1 MAQVLLSNNEGI
13 VGVAVVTLPIPD
25 KEYSKVLDG
34 LREMGIGD
42 ARARDCYI
50 GQIMDAPP
58 VLDCLEGQTVN
69 IDELD
74 FLFRSIDRY
83 TDDEL
88 AEFQAVAAKREI
100 TDIKDLINLSFCSER
115 ATVITNFDDL
125 EIVGRRHYMTMQGG
139 GCSTEE
145 YAKLNGVGIARGL
158 IASGEGTVTPYGVVY
173 ENGMQLEALY
183 TGRSFPAYTNQTY
196 MMELELAPVTD
207 GPEES
212 PAFLVLPT
220 PEERLERLVERAG
233 YGSASEVTIQS
244 WNSELPEA
252 LNQAMYLPHEDIL
265 QLNSL
270 CEKVAEMSDEQRKA
284 LTAAVRYAQPQ
295 GVYQVNRVAEELE
308 QFEFVPGISTP
319 EEYGKFLIQKSEQ
332 YDPELED
339 FYDYERY
346 GQSRVESE
354 EGQFLAG
361 GYVRF
366 KGDISMEELL
376 MEPPSD
382 QEQGGIPDKGFTMT
396 MGGM

>member
-1 MAQVLLSNNEGI
+1 MAQVLVSNDNEP
-13 VGVAVVTLPIPD
+13 VGVVMVTLPIPD
-25 KEYSKVLDG
+25 GEYSKTIND
-34 LREMGIGD
+34 LRELGIGD
-42 ARARDCYI
+42 VRARDCYI

-100 TDIKDLINLSFCSER
+100 TDIEDLINLSFCSER

-139 GCSTEE
+139 GCSTED

-173 ENGMQLEALY
+173 ENGLQLEPLY
-183 TGRSFPAYTNQTY
+183 TGRNFPAYADNPY
-196 MMELELAPVTD
+196 LIELELAPVSD
-207 GPEES
+207 SPEEGS
-212 PAFLVLPT
+212 PAVIFLPM
-220 PEERLERLVERAG
+220 PEERLERIVRRAG
-233 YGSASEVTIQS
+233 YGSAAEASIQTWCS
-244 WNSELPEA
+244 DLPEA
-252 LNQAMYLPHEDIL
+252 VNLAMYIPQEDL
-265 QLNSL
+265 RTLNSL
-270 CEKVAEMSDEQRKA
+270 CEKVAGMSDFQRKTLA
-284 LTAAVRYAQPQ
+284 AAVRYAQPQ

-308 QFEFVPGISTP
+308 QFGFTPGVSNA
-319 EEYGKFLIQKSEQ
+319 EEYGRYVIRNSDYLN
-332 YDPELED
+332 YDPALDD
-339 FYDYERY
+339 FYDYEKY

-354 EGQFLAG
+354 KGQFLAG

-366 KGDISMEELL
+366 KGSISMEELM
-376 MEPPSD
+376 MEPPSPD
-382 QEQGGIPDKGFTMT
+382 PEQGGMQMMEF
-396 MGGM
+396 

>member
-1 MAQVLLSNNEGI
+1 MAQVLVSNDKEPA
-13 VGVAVVTLPIPD
+13 GVVMVTLPIPD
-25 KEYSKVLDG
+25 GDYSKTIND
-34 LREMGIGD
+34 LRELGIGD
-42 ARARDCYI
+42 VRARDCYI

-100 TDIKDLINLSFCSER
+100 TDIENLINLSFCSER

-125 EIVGRRHYMTMQGG
+125 EIVGKRHYMTMQGG
-139 GCSTEE
+139 GCSTED

-173 ENGMQLEALY
+173 ENGLQLEPLY
-183 TGRSFPAYTNQTY
+183 TGRNFPAYADNSY
-196 MMELELAPVTD
+196 LIELELAPASD
-207 GPEES
+207 NPEEGS
-212 PAFLVLPT
+212 PAVIFLPM
-220 PEERLERLVERAG
+220 PEERLERIVRRAG
-233 YGSASEVTIQS
+233 YGSAAEASIQTWCS
-244 WNSELPEA
+244 DLPEA
-252 LNQAMYLPHEDIL
+252 VNQAMYIPQEDL
-265 QLNSL
+265 RTLNSL
-270 CEKVAEMSDEQRKA
+270 CEKVAEMSDFQRKTLA
-284 LTAAVRYAQPQ
+284 AAVRYAQPQ

-308 QFEFVPGISTP
+308 QFEFTPGVSTP
-319 EEYGKFLIQKSEQ
+319 EEYGRCLIQKSTQ

-346 GQSRVESE
+346 GESRVESE
-354 EGQFLAG
+354 DGQFLAD

-376 MEPPSD
+376 MEPPSPGP
-382 QEQGGIPDKGFTMT
+382 EH
-396 MGGM
+396 GGMQMMGF

>member
-1 MAQVLLSNNEGI
+1 MAQVLVSNDKEP
-13 VGVAVVTLPIPD
+13 VGVVMVTLPIPD
-25 KEYSKVLDG
+25 GDYSKTIND
-34 LREMGIGD
+34 LRELGIGD
-42 ARARDCYI
+42 VRARDCYVD
-50 GQIMDAPP
+50 QITDSPP

-100 TDIKDLINLSFCSER
+100 TDIENLINLSFCSER

-173 ENGMQLEALY
+173 ENGLQLEPLY
-183 TGRSFPAYTNQTY
+183 TGRNFPAYADNSY
-196 MMELELAPVTD
+196 LIELELAPVSD
-207 GPEES
+207 SPEEGS
-212 PAFLVLPT
+212 PAVIFLPM
-220 PEERLERLVERAG
+220 PEERLERIVRRAG
-233 YGSASEVTIQS
+233 YGSAAEANIQTWCS
-244 WNSELPEA
+244 DLPEA
-252 LNQAMYLPHEDIL
+252 VNQAMYIPQEDL
-265 QLNSL
+265 RMLNSL
-270 CEKVAEMSDEQRKA
+270 CEKVAEMSDEQRKTLA
-284 LTAAVRYAQPQ
+284 AAVRYAQAV

-308 QFEFVPGISTP
+308 QFEFTPGVSNA
-319 EEYGKFLIQKSEQ
+319 EEYGRCLIQKSAL

-339 FYDYERY
+339 FYDYEKY
-346 GQSRVESE
+346 GESRVESE

-376 MEPPSD
+376 MEPPSPGP
-382 QEQGGIPDKGFTMT
+382 EH
-396 MGGM
+396 GGMQMMGF

>member
-1 MAQVLLSNNEGI
+1 MAQVLVSNDKEP
-13 VGVAVVTLPIPD
+13 VGVVMVTLPIPD
-25 KEYSKVLDG
+25 GDYSKTIND

-42 ARARDCYI
+42 VRMRDCYVD
-50 GQIMDAPP
+50 QITDAPP

-100 TDIKDLINLSFCSER
+100 TDIENLINLSFCSER
-115 ATVITNFDDL
+115 ATVITNFDNL

-183 TGRSFPAYTNQTY
+183 TGRSFPAYTNQVY
-196 MMELELAPVTD
+196 MMELELAPVAD

-212 PAFLVLPT
+212 PTFLVLPT

-233 YGSASEVTIQS
+233 YGSTSEVTIHS

-252 LNQAMYLPHEDIL
+252 LNQAMYIPQEDL
-265 QLNSL
+265 RMLNSL

-332 YDPELED
+332 YDPALED
-339 FYDYERY
+339 FYDYEKY

-366 KGDISMEELL
+366 MGSISMEELL
-376 MEPPSD
+376 MEPPSPGP
-382 QEQGGIPDKGFTMT
+382 EQGGMQMVGF
-396 MGGM
+396 